1 MKHIQA
7 ALLGLFLL
15 FSLPLLNGKTTTFD
29 TVLQKS
35 EELLNV
41 DPQTVLETAQK
52 HLTSLGERAPAK
64 ERLEASLLVGRAL
77 INLGRFPEALKW
89 GERASSL
96 ASQSG
101 ETSKGFDALR
111 IMMSAWSSQ
120 GNDSIVEK
128 KALEAIGLAT
138 KLNLKPQIVS
148 MANALGTAYMGAG
161 KVEEALEVYL
171 KAYRIAEEIHD
182 STQLCHTL
190 LNLTGAT
197 VFMMNYPKALEYNDA
212 GIALAKRIG
221 SLRILVNQ
229 YITRGTIMEN
239 LGRPREVVNA
249 LNEAVQISRR
259 IGYTRA
265 LLMTLNNLADTYLNL
280 QEYDKVIV
288 YAQEAEALALENNN
302 PADGAV
308 IRVTYA
314 QALGKLGR
322 PREAIPLIRQS
333 LAFFLEKGK
342 VIETMQ
348 VRGFLAEAYEQAG
361 LYKEALESHKLFKAE
376 SDRLRAEERSRRIAE
391 LQTRYEADKRE
402 REIALLNKDNA
413 LKSAELKRKRAQQ
426 SILLTASLSFVLIAF
441 LLYRR
446 NCTSKATNRKL
457 TDLNERLHSLSLT
470 DNLTGLHNRRYID
483 SRIDQDIAQALRTFQ
498 GNPEKTLSFL
508 IVDIDNFKRINDTEG
523 HHGGDLVLQEFSRRL
538 KEALRESDILV
549 RWGGE
554 EFLVVAPDSS
564 VEGARELALRI
575 VETVRSRP
583 FLLEE
588 RELFLTCSV
597 GYCGFPFSSEN
608 ATDLGWNE
616 VVQFADG
623 ALYEAK
629 RAGKNRAVGLL
640 PGPSPLNREGV
651 RRVLQDP
658 GKAEQQGLV
667 LLARS

>member
-52 HLTSLGERAPAK
+52 RLTSLGERAPAK

-426 SILLTASLSFVLIAF
+426 SILLTASLSFVLVAF

-457 TDLNERLHSLSLT
+457 KELNERFHSLSLT

-483 SRIDQDIAQALRTFQ
+483 SRIDQDIAQALRTAQ
-498 GNPEKTLSFL
+498 GNPEKILSFL

-523 HHGGDLVLQEFSRRL
+523 HHSGDLVLQEFSRRL
-538 KEALRESDILV
+538 KEALRESDILA

-564 VEGARELALRI
+564 MEGARELALRI
-575 VETVRSRP
+575 VETIRNRP
-583 FLLEE
+583 FLLEG
-588 RELFLTCSV
+588 REFFLTCSV

-608 ATDLGWNE
+608 PTDLDWNE

-623 ALYEAK
+623 ALYEAQ
-629 RAGKNRAVGLL
+629 RAGKDRALGIL
-640 PGPSPLNREGV
+640 PGPSPLNKEGV

-658 GKAEQQGLV
+658 GKAERQGLI
-667 LLARS
+667 LLAPT